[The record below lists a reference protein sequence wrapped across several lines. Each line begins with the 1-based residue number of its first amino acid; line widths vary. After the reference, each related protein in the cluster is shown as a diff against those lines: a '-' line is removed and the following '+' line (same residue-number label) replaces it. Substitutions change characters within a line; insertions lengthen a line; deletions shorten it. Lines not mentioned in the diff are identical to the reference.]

1 LKDEQFAIETFSLT
15 KIFSDWWGRSRV
27 IAVEDLNL
35 KVRRNEVF
43 GLLGPNGSGKTTFL
57 KMLLGLLHPT
67 RGKAIVLG
75 GDSRNPK
82 ISAKIGFLPEESY
95 LYPYLNTRETLDFY
109 GRLFGLN
116 SALRKTRIDAL
127 LDMVGLSGMA
137 NRPVGTFSKG
147 MARRIGLAQA
157 LINDP
162 QLLILDEPTSG
173 LDPIGTKQI
182 KDLIVELGKRGK
194 TVLLSSHLLADAEEV
209 CSRIAILYGGRIQR
223 QGSVDELL
231 KQADKRQITTDVIN
245 DDAVEK
251 IRRIIENQGSNFEII
266 EPLQRLESFFIDI
279 VRQAQREKRP
289 TSGVVNRM
297 EVTAAESAAAVSD
310 VLDRLVAARVE
321 PEKLTEPQKVLKP
334 IELKP
339 DEDILSRLTEDEQE
353 DIKPPSQ
360 QVEEQQPDIQKQK
373 QQDVGKE
380 FLDKLVDDRSKHFC
394 LFNEDEDRNS
404 VYAAADCTF
413 ADTEPDK
420 HR

>member
-1 LKDEQFAIETFSLT
+1 MKDEQFAIETFSLT

-380 FLDKLVDDRSKHFC
+380 FLDKLVDDRSGD
-394 LFNEDEDRNS
+394 DENG
-404 VYAAADCTF
+404 
-413 ADTEPDK
+413 
-420 HR
+420 